1 MSVERAREYYDIIDS
16 PESTPADLAAMYSE
30 DAVLKSPREG
40 TFHGRDGVEE
50 FYGLN
55 EEFFAAGSH
64 HMVNFYVDGNTVV
77 CEGTVE
83 GETTAGRGFDR
94 IGLADIFDFDNEEQ
108 IMSHRIYLDY
118 SGILSEL
125 PDDEEVP
132 SFE

>member
-1 MSVERAREYYDIIDS
+1 MSVESAHEYYDIIDS
-16 PESTPADLAAMYSE
+16 LESSPADLAAMYSE

-40 TFHGRDGVEE
+40 TFRGRDGVEE

-55 EEFFAAGSH
+55 EEFFAAGAH
-64 HMVNFYVDGNTVV
+64 HIVNFYVDGNTVV

-83 GETTAGRGFDR
+83 GETTAGREFEG
-94 IGLADIFDFDNEEQ
+94 IGLTDIFGFNDEEQ
-108 IMSHRIYLDY
+108 ITSHRIYLDY

-125 PDDEEVP
+125 PDVEEVP